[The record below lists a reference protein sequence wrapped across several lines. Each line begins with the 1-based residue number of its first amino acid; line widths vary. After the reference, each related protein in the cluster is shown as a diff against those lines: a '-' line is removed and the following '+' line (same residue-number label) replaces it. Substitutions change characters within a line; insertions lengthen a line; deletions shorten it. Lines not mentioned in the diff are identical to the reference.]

1 MQLHDLMARL
11 DLAVIRLQFY
21 GSIRMELYE
30 ALSLLLENRVLL
42 DVALKDMYKIYSE
55 NGKKP

>member
-21 GSIRMELYE
+21 GAVRMELYE

-42 DVALKDMYKIYSE
+42 DVALKDMYKI
-55 NGKKP
+55 

>member
-1 MQLHDLMARL
+1 MARL

-42 DVALKDMYKIYSE
+42 DVALRTCTRSIVRTGRNRSE
-55 NGKKP
+55 RSLR